1 MEPIKICIREF
12 ICTHTH
18 PYENLI
24 QYNTI
29 YLLLYAHQCKHMC
42 IRISILSLLYDIVK
56 SELDLLFV
64 APLSAGVKQRN
75 SGLDAWAST
84 QLQAADLG
92 TASRLRYFR
101 QSIGSRE
108 PLDQTVVLV
117 CLGKGFLRLQIFP
130 ETWKPLG
137 LTTQLREWRPE
148 INSYPRFSMP
158 PSRASARKIHIWNWS
173 ESQVQQRW
181 AKRSAAK

>member
-1 MEPIKICIREF
+1 MFFFWHPILEG
-12 ICTHTH
+12 TQL
-18 PYENLI
+18 ENLDCI
-24 QYNTI
+24 LDQFHSVSGPPQRWMVWPWAVQHEFQMQQELMFNPRSGTNQDIYTWIHLHPHASIWQFNTI

-64 APLSAGVKQRN
+64 AHLSAGVKQRN
-75 SGLDAWAST
+75 SGLGAWAST

-108 PLDQTVVLV
+108 HLPS
-117 CLGKGFLRLQIFP
+117 G
-130 ETWKPLG
+130 E
-137 LTTQLREWRPE
+137 LT
-148 INSYPRFSMP
+148 
-158 PSRASARKIHIWNWS
+158 
-173 ESQVQQRW
+173 
-181 AKRSAAK
+181 